1 MAYGRVN
8 VGGGGSSND
17 VYILKTASGDTA
29 YLQEESE
36 EIVPLTA
43 TADDIRLGKKA
54 VVNTGV
60 VDGAKDIPQYRTTTG
75 TRYILSNSALEISLP
90 DFDMYDYT
98 ELQVLIMPYNS
109 DMDSSV
115 AVNKV
120 VINGKVYNTGS
131 TSVLANVSKNSANKT
146 ISLNITNGSTPT
158 VIRFFTYKEE
168 SL

>member
-8 VGGGGSSND
+8 VGGGGGQE

-54 VVNTGV
+54 VIGTGV

-75 TRYILSNSALEISLP
+75 ARYIPANTSFEIPLP
-90 DFDMYDYT
+90 EFDMFNYT
-98 ELQVLIMPYNS
+98 ELQAMTMPYNT
-109 DMDSSV
+109 DMDSSI
-115 AVNKV
+115 AVNRA
-120 VINGKVYNTGS
+120 VIKDKVYNTGA
-131 TSVLANVSKNSANKT
+131 TTVIATVTKDSANKT
-146 ISLNITNGSTPT
+146 ISLNIANGNTPA
-158 VIRFFTYKEE
+158 VIRYFTYKEE